1 MRLQDKVAIVTGAGR
16 GIGRSI
22 AETFAHEGAAVVVAS
37 RTLAEVEAVAEQINA
52 AGGKALAV
60 VADVGVEEQ
69 VEALVERAIERFG
82 RVNIMVNNAAIANV
96 ADFLHTPHDEWQRI
110 VQVNLFGAVFG
121 ARSAARAMI
130 AGGTGGRIINISSIH
145 GYRGEAGSSHY
156 DVAKGGMDQLTR
168 TLAIELAPQGILVNS
183 IAPGFVDTAMS
194 VVGGENE
201 LESDWFKDIYVARR
215 KIPLAR
221 AAQPVEIAKTAV
233 FLASD
238 DASYITG
245 HVLVVDGGLS
255 VTF

>member
-1 MRLQDKVAIVTGAGR
+1 MRLKDKVAIVTGGGR
-16 GIGRSI
+16 GIGRAI
-22 AETFAHEGAAVVVAS
+22 AEEFAREGAPVVVSS
-37 RTLAEVEAVAEQINA
+37 RTEHEIMAVAEQIKA
-52 AGGKALAV
+52 SGGRALAV

-69 VEALVERAIERFG
+69 VEDLVARSIAAFG
-82 RVNIMVNNAAIANV
+82 RLHIMVNNAAISTV
-96 ADFLHTPHDEWQRI
+96 ADFLHTPHEEWQRV

-121 ARSAARAMI
+121 ARSAAHAMI

-145 GYRGEAGSSHY
+145 GYRGESGSSHY

-168 TLAIELAPQGILVNS
+168 TLAIDLAPHGILVNS
-183 IAPGFVDTAMS
+183 IAPGFVDTALS
-194 VVGGENE
+194 VVDGVNE

-221 AAQPVEIAKTAV
+221 PAQPDEIARTAV

-238 DASYITG
+238 DSSYITG